1 MLWKLSLTGIKSRF
15 KDYLVLFSGLT
26 FASAI
31 FYMFMSIATNT
42 SFLKGSIQVAFSITR
57 VVFGFG
63 IALLAIITLVYIVYA
78 NSFLLSMRQK
88 DYGMYMM
95 LGARTSKI
103 GSLIF
108 LETLVVGFLATIL
121 GSVIGIG
128 LTQLVSQLLISQ
140 LGLHLHKF
148 VGFYLPALLWTLLFF
163 AVLFFLAA
171 LWNRHK
177 LIKSNVINLLRENQK
192 PVKLRHNTA
201 WKFIEA
207 ILGIGL
213 LAVGYWAMADYKEL
227 MTNSI
232 VIGFFT
238 IVIGSYFVFD
248 SFFTG
253 VVNLLRKN
261 NKFKY
266 KKLHSF
272 TLGQLKF
279 RLTDYT
285 RILSIVS
292 LLFALALGAITVGL
306 NFNNLTDQTLEAT
319 YYDVVL
325 YKKNA
330 TVKKDLR
337 NVSVRSTT
345 SLNYRIVEDKKNKE
359 NPETLYVSE
368 NEINQGKL
376 KYRHF
381 YVDKNGQQNYST
393 RTFSSKK
400 MQDENSSAGAEM
412 RYQLASLTPYSGARV
427 KIVSQDKYDQLK
439 AKNQKVELLL
449 VNNFRSNFDNIEK
462 LQKAAVNQ
470 MIGNPETTGDSVNVY
485 LTNSKTGSYR
495 LISSMAS
502 GFEFM
507 GFFLGLAFLAMLAST
522 LMFKVLSGAN
532 SDKPRYNMLWKMG
545 TRKSLL
551 KSSIAKEIGVLFAL
565 PAVLGVIDVLF
576 GLQFFKSLL
585 KNPYDKIWIPFTIFG
600 VLYVIY
606 YILTVVLYQGIVLR
620 KENN

>member
-551 KSSIAKEIGVLFAL
+551 KSSIAKELCVLFA
-565 PAVLGVIDVLF
+565 
-576 GLQFFKSLL
+576 
-585 KNPYDKIWIPFTIFG
+585 
-600 VLYVIY
+600 
-606 YILTVVLYQGIVLR
+606 
-620 KENN
+620 